1 MANQWDTLGRTFHTS
16 CVREQIFLYII
27 FTGFH
32 LGLNVMSC
40 VVLSCCN
47 TDLFDLQDA
56 RSANLALGLGPEERF
71 FNKLEDDVSRIIQQE
86 KRREQYSN
94 SQGQEVNTSTE
105 HEPVSRPVQII
116 KNTCTNL
123 QYMNKP
129 CTNFLL
135 YFLEIIGSLS
145 SVLLQTSHLPSEVSV
160 SLLSKFRW
168 KVYFCPDVLF
178 LFFSSS
184 LLGPSSRAAEVRAG
198 EERPG
203 NR

>member
-129 CTNFLL
+129 CTNDGFFFFYCIFLK
-135 YFLEIIGSLS
+135 LS
-145 SVLLQTSHLPSEVSV
+145 AHFHLCCFRLHIFQVKLVFPYSANSDGKFIFVLTCS
-160 SLLSKFRW
+160 
-168 KVYFCPDVLF
+168 
-178 LFFSSS
+178 FSSS
-184 LLGPSSRAAEVRAG
+184 P
-198 EERPG
+198 PPC
-203 NR
+203 